1 MLIPVTFDAQSSS
14 SSNMQ
19 KLPPSLAK
27 ISHDEVVLLD
37 LQGALELESTHPNER
52 DGKLV
57 GTLSI
62 DNDLKRPI
70 LRIGHHLIEGNL
82 VNLPKPLAVL
92 HRSPVSARIS
102 NSQWTQENNN
112 REDEDVAMDSREESF
127 ESTLNSPTI
136 QWNALAIVKRKILF
150 SKRPMPVVGKLN

>member
-1 MLIPVTFDAQSSS
+1 MLIPVSFDSQSSS
-14 SSNMQ
+14 GLQ

-37 LQGALELESTHPNER
+37 LQGALEVESAQPNER

-62 DNDLKRPI
+62 DKDLKRPT
-70 LRIGHHLIEGNL
+70 LRIGHHFIEGKL

-92 HRSPVSARIS
+92 HRTTVPSPIS
-102 NSQWTQENNN
+102 QSHWPEFDLNNDTS
-112 REDEDVAMDSREESF
+112 EDTDVVMNEQDSS
-127 ESTLNSPTI
+127 SIAT
-136 QWNALAIVKRKILF
+136 QWNVLAVVKRKILF
-150 SKRPMPVVGKLN
+150 SKRPMPIVGRPA